1 LHDKYPNDRFTIEK
15 DDILCIDCEG
25 RLFSSRTGGSNFEK
39 HLKSK
44 SHREI
49 VASRL
54 AYAAKKS
61 LGDFCL
67 QPVQYDTS
75 LPKGMVT
82 PSTIQC
88 YSLPNVPFGSS
99 TKGQPDLQTQR
110 ANMLQYFDTLTS
122 GTLNQEARTKMI
134 EARLVASVDE
144 TKGELESVRELVAA
158 SEKRSKTQYTKID
171 EALANSEARNKV
183 QAAEVDQR
191 LKSCQAENNSQLE
204 QLSETVKALETKYE
218 AQVGR
223 VEEVI
228 NGDKQTKKE
237 LERIEGKMAL
247 FQQQNQERHDEL
259 KKQIASSEGI
269 DAKIKQCQQESKQYS
284 DQAMNRI
291 HLLERKE
298 VQTALV
304 RTKKDEQFRQ
314 MTGQIR
320 SLEQIEEE
328 RALAEQNGQDKHH
341 EMEGHLNTMMG
352 KIFLLEE
359 ANVKKEQDFIDL
371 ESAIQLQ
378 SEQFQS
384 QQKKG
389 EELTES
395 ITAQLNFHFSKTADQ
410 ITAMEKAS
418 HKRMAEFERSK
429 SAAIQS
435 LEKIFSEKTRVL
447 EEANAEQM
455 ELIKRYEAM
464 FPAII
469 EDASDLREE
478 VAELREE
485 VERLEKEGNERRRQR
500 TRVPQARTRTLG
512 VRFNWNVSRGKSK
525 SRESMASRGS
535 QAL

>member
-1 LHDKYPNDRFTIEK
+1 MHDKYPNDRFTIEK

-61 LGDFCL
+61 LGDFCS

-75 LPKGMVT
+75 LPKGMLT

-122 GTLNQEARTKMI
+122 GTLNQEARTRMI

-171 EALANSEARNKV
+171 EALATSEARNKD

-204 QLSETVKALETKYE
+204 RLSETIKALESKYE
-218 AQVGR
+218 AQVGQL
-223 VEEVI
+223 EEVI
-228 NGDKQTKKE
+228 DVGDKQTKKE

-259 KKQIASSEGI
+259 KKQIASSDGI
-269 DAKIKQCQQESKQYS
+269 DAEIKQCQQESKQYS

-314 MTGQIR
+314 MTEQIR
-320 SLEQIEEE
+320 SLEQLEEE
-328 RALAEQNGQDKHH
+328 RALAEQNGQDKHS
-341 EMEGHLNTMMG
+341 EMEGHLNRMMG

-359 ANVKKEQDFIDL
+359 ANVKKE
-371 ESAIQLQ
+371 
-378 SEQFQS
+378 
-384 QQKKG
+384 
-389 EELTES
+389 
-395 ITAQLNFHFSKTADQ
+395 
-410 ITAMEKAS
+410 
-418 HKRMAEFERSK
+418 
-429 SAAIQS
+429 
-435 LEKIFSEKTRVL
+435 
-447 EEANAEQM
+447 
-455 ELIKRYEAM
+455 
-464 FPAII
+464 
-469 EDASDLREE
+469 
-478 VAELREE
+478 
-485 VERLEKEGNERRRQR
+485 
-500 TRVPQARTRTLG
+500 
-512 VRFNWNVSRGKSK
+512 
-525 SRESMASRGS
+525 
-535 QAL
+535 